1 MIAVWVLHYDIRK
14 RCLNVKINYEM
25 PDTLVDIVRIDK
37 ELRERHDE
45 TFQDYV
51 GFYISFNNDDDRYYC
66 TPDDAIVF
74 GRTGVDGDHF
84 AFLTFNGSISDLEE
98 APIIFIQPMAS
109 GNQVTLVARNLK
121 DFLAVFINLKEIYVL
136 ERFRFYKNK
145 LDFIND
151 YNDNYLKDIRLR
163 ENDSDFIN
171 DLLRRN
177 VEGIVNINDVYEY
190 ITELKK
196 QIKLEHI

>member
-1 MIAVWVLHYDIRK
+1 
-14 RCLNVKINYEM
+14 M
-25 PDTLVDIVRIDK
+25 PESLERIVRIDK
-37 ELRERHDE
+37 ELREQHAG

-66 TPDDAIVF
+66 TPDDAIIF
-74 GRTGVDGDHF
+74 GRTGADGDHF
-84 AFLTFNGSISDLEE
+84 AFFTFNGSIIDLEE
-98 APIIFIQPMAS
+98 APVIFIQPMAF

-121 DFLAVFINLKEIYVL
+121 DFLALFINLKEIYVL

-151 YNDNYLKDIRLR
+151 YNVNYLKDIRLR
-163 ENDSDFIN
+163 ENDSNFIN

-177 VEGIVNINDVYEY
+177 VEGIVNIDDVYEY

-196 QIKLEHI
+196 QIKLEIYYDDF